1 MNSPA
6 APLGNDRAY
15 PAPEV
20 AIRPAAAL
28 SDSAGLVIGKE
39 GIRLEKP
46 YGTRGFLEDLA
57 EDFAARG
64 DRLSA
69 CCPWMPG
76 SVTGHDG

>member
-20 AIRPAAAL
+20 ALRPAAAL

-57 EDFAARG
+57 EDFAARVS
-64 DRLSA
+64 L
-69 CCPWMPG
+69 
-76 SVTGHDG
+76 